1 MGSKVNKEIQIEDD
15 EESFDEE
22 IDELSLDE

>member
-1 MGSKVNKEIQIEDD
+1 MRSKVNKEIETEDD
-15 EESFDEE
+15 EESFEAE

>member
-15 EESFDEE
+15 EESFDDE